1 MFVGFT
7 ALSVEIRTK
16 RLQPFREA
24 RCGTMHNA
32 AFRRF
37 WPAAPTSDYPPCHIR
52 RRTGYSV
59 PEPHL
64 GQPLRLLRKCGQSA
78 VREEL
83 FPLVP
88 VVRDTVRQHPD
99 IQEGADT
106 AAAVIDVLCHMCDV
120 VEIEQLVRHFQP
132 VCPTAVRNC
141 GIPHCR
147 QHLRRLIDPVILN
160 EVPVQ
165 LDMLS
170 VWGIDLDVMV
180 RDLPDPVRKVL
191 RKRLHCPV
199 QICLTD
205 KYVDIAACPHPRLG
219 IVPAEHRA
227 FQGNKGDPSLFK
239 RFADFFQ
246 LMLEL
251 LTAEGRT
258 EHFVVKLLALLAAKT
273 VVFQT
278 ERKQVREVM
287 PPRKRTHGG
296 QHIRG
301 IARTLLR
308 GKRTSADRRSDDKK
322 ETLTLSVVQTLV
334 LPLFVEAAPPPYR
347 TAGLPQVLVP
357 LFVQQLAVEGVSMFA
372 GCLNDVVEAPEGLA
386 HVGEASA
393 RTGVN
398 GVKVGKTAKHNTL
411 LFVLVPRFGAGQTEF
426 GPARSGEMDMRA
438 RL

>member
-1 MFVGFT
+1 M
-7 ALSVEIRTK
+7 
-16 RLQPFREA
+16 
-24 RCGTMHNA
+24 
-32 AFRRF
+32 
-37 WPAAPTSDYPPCHIR
+37 R
-52 RRTGYSV
+52 RR
-59 PEPHL
+59 
-64 GQPLRLLRKCGQSA
+64 
-78 VREEL
+78 
-83 FPLVP
+83 
-88 VVRDTVRQHPD
+88 
-99 IQEGADT
+99 
-106 AAAVIDVLCHMCDV
+106 VIDYVGLIRFKD
-120 VEIEQLVRHFQP
+120 
-132 VCPTAVRNC
+132 
-141 GIPHCR
+141 
-147 QHLRRLIDPVILN
+147 LIDPVILN

-191 RKRLHCPV
+191 PKRLYCPV

-239 RFADFFQ
+239 RSADFFQ

-273 VVFQT
+273 VVF
-278 ERKQVREVM
+278 
-287 PPRKRTHGG
+287 
-296 QHIRG
+296 
-301 IARTLLR
+301 
-308 GKRTSADRRSDDKK
+308 
-322 ETLTLSVVQTLV
+322 QTLV